1 MLAGDGGV
9 GVTCQRVQSAPLSFH
24 GISSTGLVI
33 LLCIIL
39 VFTLI
44 LCTCCI
50 YFSIV

>member
-9 GVTCQRVQSAPLSFH
+9 GVTCQMVQSAPLSFQ

-44 LCTCCI
+44 LCVPVVYI
-50 YFSIV
+50 SP